1 VTIAAVRLRS
11 FAIPLRRPLAT
22 AYGTIERRRGVLVE
36 IIDGEGRRGLGEA
49 TPHPAAAPAVLGAV
63 RDDLRSAVQWLTGA
77 DPSRLEDLLRAVSR
91 LRAPAAMA
99 IDMALHD
106 LVGVASGRAV
116 VDLLGGARRAVVRAS
131 TLLTDDDDTACA
143 AAARDA
149 LANGFIAA
157 KTKIGPGIDGAVSRV
172 AAIRRA
178 APALALRCDANGAW
192 DGGTATAVA
201 RRLAPLDVAWLEQP
215 VAGDDLSG
223 LDQVRRCGG
232 VAVAADEA
240 VTGAG
245 AIPCLAGAA
254 DVAVVKL
261 VQVGG
266 LAAARATAAS
276 AAAHGMRVTVTTG
289 LEAGIARTAALHL
302 AAALPAPLEDCGLA
316 TGSLLAGDLLRD
328 APGDGPLMSLP
339 ALPGLGVELD
349 PEAVARW
356 CLE

>member
-11 FAIPLRRPLAT
+11 FAIPLRRPFAT

-36 IIDGEGRRGLGEA
+36 IIDGAGRRGLGEA
-49 TPHPAAAPAVLGAV
+49 TPHPAAAPAVLAAV

-99 IDMALHD
+99 IDVALHD

-116 VDLLGGARRAVVRAS
+116 VDLLGGAHRAVVRAS
-131 TLLTDDDDTACA
+131 TLLTADDDTTCA

-149 LANGFIAA
+149 LANGFTAA
-157 KTKIGPGIDGAVSRV
+157 KTKIGPGVDGAVSRV

-178 APALALRCDANGAW
+178 ANGTW
-192 DGGTATAVA
+192 DGETATAVA
-201 RRLAPLDVAWLEQP
+201 RRLAPLDVAWIEQP
-215 VAGDDLSG
+215 VAADDLSA

-245 AIPCLAGAA
+245 AIPCLAAVA

-289 LEAGIARTAALHL
+289 LEAGIARMAALHL
-302 AAALPAPLEDCGLA
+302 AAALPAPLEACGLA

-349 PEAVARW
+349 AEAVARW
-356 CLE
+356 CTE